1 MEPGPPQR
9 DDMRPRK
16 LRAIG
21 ATWCAAAG
29 VVLVLVALICLA
41 FATISG
47 TQAVAIAMPGVVL
60 IFAGLIVATLP
71 DPATG
76 RRLGFQAGVWAGS
89 ALNRWRTA
97 LRGGPAGQLPRSNEP
112 SNNEAEL
119 GDYGLAVGD
128 APWVEAANRVEN
140 LIERRPP
147 RPVFKIPQRGDDLRR
162 LHGGVSDRG
171 HGHAPRPH
179 GSQRPQVQ
187 VGACPPVACFW
198 LARRDYQVIV
208 GQVEAFGP
216 PRGERVRNAG
226 LEPGGAVLNTRDLPH
241 SPPTLGHIV
250 QRIFGHDHVR

>member
-1 MEPGPPQR
+1 
-9 DDMRPRK
+9 MRPRK

-21 ATWCAAAG
+21 ATWCAVAG
-29 VVLVLVALICLA
+29 VALVLVALICLA

-89 ALNRWRTA
+89 LLNRWRTA

-112 SNNEAEL
+112 SNNEL
-119 GDYGLAVGD
+119 GDYRLDVGD
-128 APWVEAANRVEN
+128 AAWVEAASRVEK

-147 RPVFKIPQRGDDLRR
+147 RPVFKIPQRGDDLGR
-162 LHGGVSDRG
+162 LDRGVDGRG
-171 HGHAPRPH
+171 HGHASRPD

-187 VGACPPVACFW
+187 VGACPAVACFW

-208 GQVEAFGP
+208 GQVEAFVP

-241 SPPTLGHIV
+241 SPPTLGNIV